1 MLFMLRAWNNSYTG
15 RLGVRSY
22 PVGLYWYR
30 KTVLQCGWP
39 SLQARRRRSTAYSPI
54 GMVGGIKRLLRHKV
68 QSSSEWVKDPPP
80 TLINHV
86 TFIGAIKHQRKQQF
100 FIALCLWSLSTK
112 LLYYN
117 NNNHNFSKSTDNIH
131 CTKYEYIIYNMTIW
145 PTLYKQVYQYTLSHL
160 AIWEY

>member
-131 CTKYEYIIYNMTIW
+131 CTKYEYIIW
-145 PTLYKQVYQYTLSHL
+145 LYDPHYTNRYTNTRFHILPSEN
-160 AIWEY
+160 INV